1 MTVKRHLFLM
11 ILAVLLMSGCGA
23 SRRVARQTFD
33 ASREST
39 HIEAATATSK
49 EILIDT
55 TKTESGKVTI
65 TEITFAPG
73 GAADP
78 ADTAGNGKPPI
89 PDAPTEV
96 VLPGGGKV
104 KGNGSIQS
112 IKQTIIESQVEQ
124 KGESREAEEREES
137 GTATSVAAD
146 VHESSEEKAVEA
158 PKPNRLKYA
167 FYILALAVCVL
178 MYLKRMPILNKIRSI
193 LSGLRKIIS

>member
-1 MTVKRHLFLM
+1 MV
-11 ILAVLLMSGCGA
+11 LAVLLMSGCGA
-23 SRRVARQTFD
+23 SRRVSRQTFD
-33 ASREST
+33 ACRDST
-39 HIEAATATSK
+39 HIETVAATSK
-49 EILIDT
+49 ETFTDT

-65 TEITFAPG
+65 TEVTFAPG
-73 GAADP
+73 GVADL

-96 VLPGGGKV
+96 VLPGGGII

-124 KGESREAEEREES
+124 KGESRETEEREES
-137 GTATSVAAD
+137 GTATSIAAD
-146 VHESSEEKAVEA
+146 VHESSGEKAVEV

-178 MYLKRMPILNKIRSI
+178 MYMKRVPILNKIRSI